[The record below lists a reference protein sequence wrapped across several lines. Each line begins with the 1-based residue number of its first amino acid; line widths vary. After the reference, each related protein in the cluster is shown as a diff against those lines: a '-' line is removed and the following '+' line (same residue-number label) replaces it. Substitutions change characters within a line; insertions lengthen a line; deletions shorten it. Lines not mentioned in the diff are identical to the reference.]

1 MVLLVVDAQKGIVD
15 ERLYAFEKFV
25 SNSKELI
32 KTAREQGIEVLYV
45 QHDDGPG
52 TGFSIEDDEFEVYSE
67 FQPMPTEKRFVK
79 TVCSAFKNGSGLL
92 EYLMEKGEKD
102 VMVCGIMTDF
112 CINATVE
119 AGFEHG
125 LHMIVPAYANSTQD
139 NAYMTGEQS
148 YHYYNEFLWPERY
161 ADCVP
166 IDKALEMLKRNE

>member
-1 MVLLVVDAQKGIVD
+1 MVLLVVDTQKGIVD
-15 ERLYAFEKFV
+15 ERLYAFKKFV
-25 SNSKELI
+25 RNI
-32 KTAREQGIEVLYV
+32 KSLLQVAREQGIEVIFV

-52 TGFSIEDDEFEVYSE
+52 TGFSIGDDEFAVYSE
-67 FQPMPTEKRFVK
+67 FQPLPTERRFIK
-79 TVCSAFKNGSGLL
+79 TVCSAFKKESGLL
-92 EYLMEKGEKD
+92 EYLTAKGEKD

-125 LHMIVPAYANSTQD
+125 LHIIVPAYANSTQD

-148 YHYYNEFLWPERY
+148 YRYYNEFLWPERS

-166 IDKALEMLKRNE
+166 MDTALELLKKI